1 MATDPN
7 AHGSPDEQT
16 DTPTN
21 QTHPQ
26 SQTLPHMSD
35 SIQDRSQSDD
45 KASPA
50 SASSTKDQND
60 STTKRSN
67 AKDPSRPR
75 RKKARRACY
84 ACQRAHLTCGD
95 ERPCLRCIKRGLQ
108 DHCHDG
114 VRKKA
119 KYLHDAPNE
128 ALMSHTYNQNQNQAQ
143 MGQSTPATEPTPV
156 AQSSSYFAT
165 PVGPQAF
172 ANFGHTPSSAP
183 INSPSTTDS
192 PMIHTN
198 PYAPQQNMVTQPFP
212 SASQQMPPP
221 QDPVSSIAH
230 TSPDAKPNQ
239 PFNAPFFDPADP
251 SLFNFDISSLNFGN
265 HYGALE
271 FGMLGHMSSGAVETP
286 DTENNNLMTSI
297 PYDPTN
303 SNYSNTYPYNSSTF
317 TDWQRN
323 ADGARQN
330 SSGQI
335 FSITGDSSFDGQLN
349 FPNAFAI
356 GENGSI
362 SGASPS
368 AANMMD
374 FGTGYNSSP
383 VASAQHLL
391 QNPNQDY
398 NRHPQRPSIRN
409 SFSANDIHQTRP
421 NQQRRRRDPSDIYTS
436 VTAPYSYTTGFHAL
450 TACLQRLYSP
460 QKTARIARALAA
472 IRPSF
477 ISCTKQ
483 LNVDDLI
490 FMEKCFQRTLFEYD
504 DFLTAYG
511 TPTLILRR
519 TGEVAAVS
527 KEFSLLTGW
536 SRDVLLGKDANLN
549 INIGNASGRQTGTST
564 RGTATPR
571 AQSSGDTAGR
581 LQPVLL
587 PELMEDDNVID
598 FYEDFAKL
606 AFGDSRGV
614 MMKPCKLLKY
624 KTKEDPGWS
633 ADLLS
638 ERENRHSNGR
648 PVGPLIS
655 AESGMNSLGD
665 RDGKVSCMFCWVV
678 KRDVFDIP
686 MMIVMNVSLRI
697 LSSSIERDVLTTSSS
712 FLLSKSQGISFGWM
726 AFPMGLALGKQDCM
740 RT

>member
-1 MATDPN
+1 M
-7 AHGSPDEQT
+7 
-16 DTPTN
+16 
-21 QTHPQ
+21 
-26 SQTLPHMSD
+26 
-35 SIQDRSQSDD
+35 
-45 KASPA
+45 
-50 SASSTKDQND
+50 
-60 STTKRSN
+60 
-67 AKDPSRPR
+67 
-75 RKKARRACY
+75 
-84 ACQRAHLTCGD
+84 
-95 ERPCLRCIKRGLQ
+95 
-108 DHCHDG
+108 
-114 VRKKA
+114 RKKA

-128 ALMSHTYNQNQNQAQ
+128 ALVSHNYNHLAQA
-143 MGQSTPATEPTPV
+143 TPANDATPLP
-156 AQSSSYFAT
+156 QSSTYYPT
-165 PVGPQAF
+165 PVGPQPF
-172 ANFGHTPSSAP
+172 TNFGQTPSSAAM
-183 INSPSTTDS
+183 NSPSTADS
-192 PMIHTN
+192 PLVN
-198 PYAPQQNMVTQPFP
+198 PYATQQDMVTQPYP
-212 SASQQMPPP
+212 SAATQQMPPP
-221 QDPVSSIAH
+221 QDPVSSITH

-239 PFNAPFFDPADP
+239 PFSAPFFDPADP

-286 DTENNNLMTSI
+286 DTDNNMMPAN
-297 PYDPTN
+297 PYDPT
-303 SNYSNTYPYNSSTF
+303 SSSYSASFPYNNSTYA
-317 TDWQRN
+317 DWQRN
-323 ADGARQN
+323 PDGARQN
-330 SSGQI
+330 SSGQV
-335 FSITGDSSFDGQLN
+335 FSITGDGSFDGQLN

-368 AANMMD
+368 ANIMD
-374 FGTGYNSSP
+374 FGTGTGYNSSP
-383 VASAQHLL
+383 VSSAQHVL
-391 QNPNQDY
+391 QNPSQDY
-398 NRHPQRPSIRN
+398 NRLQHRPQIRN
-409 SFSANDIHQTRP
+409 SFSANDIHHPRP
-421 NQQRRRRDPSDIYTS
+421 NTHRRRRDPSDIYKS

-519 TGEVAAVS
+519 TGEVAAAS

-536 SRDVLLGKDANLN
+536 SRDVLLGKEANLN
-549 INIGNASGRQTGTST
+549 INIGNASGTQTGAST

-571 AQSSGDTAGR
+571 AQNSADTAGR

-624 KTKEDPGWS
+624 KTKDDPGWS
-633 ADLLS
+633 ADILND
-638 ERENRHSNGR
+638 RENRHGNNGNGK
-648 PVGPLIS
+648 PIGPLIS

-686 MMIVMNVSLRI
+686 MMIVMNVSL
-697 LSSSIERDVLTTSSS
+697 
-712 FLLSKSQGISFGWM
+712 
-726 AFPMGLALGKQDCM
+726 
-740 RT
+740 

>member
-1 MATDPN
+1 
-7 AHGSPDEQT
+7 
-16 DTPTN
+16 
-21 QTHPQ
+21 
-26 SQTLPHMSD
+26 
-35 SIQDRSQSDD
+35 
-45 KASPA
+45 
-50 SASSTKDQND
+50 
-60 STTKRSN
+60 
-67 AKDPSRPR
+67 
-75 RKKARRACY
+75 
-84 ACQRAHLTCGD
+84 
-95 ERPCLRCIKRGLQ
+95 LQ

-119 KYLHDAPNE
+119 KYLHDAPAD
-128 ALMSHTYNQNQNQAQ
+128 ALIPNTYNQNQNQNQ
-143 MGQSTPATEPTPV
+143 MSQSTSATESTPV
-156 AQSSSYFAT
+156 AQSSSYYQT
-165 PVGPQAF
+165 PVGGQTF
-172 ANFGHTPSSAP
+172 ANFGHTPSVAP
-183 INSPSTTDS
+183 INSPSNAES
-192 PMIHTN
+192 PMVHPN
-198 PYAPQQNMVTQPFP
+198 PYAPQQNMAQPFP
-212 SASQQMPPP
+212 TTASQQMPPP
-221 QDPVSSIAH
+221 QEPVSSMAH
-230 TSPDAKPNQ
+230 TSGDPKPGQ

-286 DTENNNLMTSI
+286 DTENGMMTSM

-303 SNYSNTYPYNSSTF
+303 SNYSATFPYGNTGY

-323 ADGARQN
+323 TDGTRQN
-330 SSGQI
+330 SSGQV

-362 SGASPS
+362 SAASPS

-374 FGTGYNSSP
+374 FSTGYGTSP
-383 VASAQHLL
+383 VASGPHMLRDSSQ
-391 QNPNQDY
+391 QY
-398 NRHPQRPSIRN
+398 SRHQPKPHIRN
-409 SFSANDIHQTRP
+409 SFSANDINHPRPAHQRK
-421 NQQRRRRDPSDIYTS
+421 RRDPSDIYTS

-571 AQSSGDTAGR
+571 AQSNADTAGR

-633 ADLLS
+633 ADLLG
-638 ERENRHSNGR
+638 ERENRHRNGK

-655 AESGMNSLGD
+655 GESGMNSLGD

-686 MMIVMNVSLRI
+686 MMIVMNVSLA
-697 LSSSIERDVLTTSSS
+697 LLVLGSEAQYTDVSTVPSDYLNI
-712 FLLSKSQGISFGWM
+712 QVNN
-726 AFPMGLALGKQDCM
+726 LAARWRSASHDGGSWKVIHAIP
-740 RT
+740 

>member
-1 MATDPN
+1 MAPGP
-7 AHGSPDEQT
+7 AHHASSEEQT
-16 DTPTN
+16 DSVNN
-21 QTHPQ
+21 QTHTPSQPQ
-26 SQTLPHMSD
+26 PNMSD
-35 SIQDRSQSDD
+35 SIQEASPSDD

-50 SASSTKDQND
+50 SASSNKDQNG
-60 STTKRSN
+60 SATKRAST
-67 AKDPSRPR
+67 KDPSRPK

-128 ALMSHTYNQNQNQAQ
+128 ALIPHSYNQNQS
-143 MGQSTPATEPTPV
+143 QSTPATESTPV
-156 AQSSSYFAT
+156 AQSSSYYQT
-165 PVGPQAF
+165 PVGAQAF
-172 ANFGHTPSSAP
+172 ANFGHTPSVAP
-183 INSPSTTDS
+183 INSPSATES
-192 PMIHTN
+192 PMVHPN
-198 PYAPQQNMVTQPFP
+198 PYVPQQNMVTQPFP
-212 SASQQMPPP
+212 SAASQQMPPP
-221 QDPVSSIAH
+221 QDPISSISH
-230 TSPDAKPNQ
+230 TSGDAKPGQ
-239 PFNAPFFDPADP
+239 SFNAPFFDPADP

-286 DTENNNLMTSI
+286 DTENGSMMTSM

-303 SNYSNTYPYNSSTF
+303 SNYSATFPYGNTGY

-323 ADGARQN
+323 NDGARQN
-330 SSGQI
+330 SSGQV
-335 FSITGDSSFDGQLN
+335 FSITGDNSIDGSLN
-349 FPNAFAI
+349 FHNAFAI
-356 GENGSI
+356 GENGSM

-374 FGTGYNSSP
+374 FNTGYSTSP
-383 VASAQHLL
+383 AAPAQHLL
-391 QNPNQDY
+391 RNSSQDFS
-398 NRHPQRPSIRN
+398 RHQPRPQIRN
-409 SFSANDIHQTRP
+409 SFSASDIHHTRP
-421 NQQRRRRDPSDIYTS
+421 NQQRKRRDPSDIYTS
-436 VTAPYSYTTGFHAL
+436 VTAPYPYTTGFHSF

-483 LNVDDLI
+483 LNRDDLI

-536 SRDVLLGKDANLN
+536 SRDVLLGKESNLN

-564 RGTATPR
+564 RGTVTPL
-571 AQSSGDTAGR
+571 AQNDADTAGR

-624 KTKEDPGWS
+624 KTKDDPGWS

-638 ERENRHSNGR
+638 ERENRHRNGK

-655 AESGMNSLGD
+655 GESGMNSLGD

-686 MMIVMNVSLRI
+686 MMIVMN
-697 LSSSIERDVLTTSSS
+697 
-712 FLLSKSQGISFGWM
+712 
-726 AFPMGLALGKQDCM
+726 
-740 RT
+740 

>member
-1 MATDPN
+1 MAPDPVQQ
-7 AHGSPDEQT
+7 GSPDEQT
-16 DTPTN
+16 DPTSKQTQTP
-21 QTHPQ
+21 
-26 SQTLPHMSD
+26 SQTLPNMSD
-35 SIQDRSQSDD
+35 SVPEPSQSDD

-50 SASSTKDQND
+50 SASSNKDQND
-60 STTKRSN
+60 SATKRAN

-128 ALMSHTYNQNQNQAQ
+128 ALIPQNFNQSQSQLNQA
-143 MGQSTPATEPTPV
+143 TPATESTPV
-156 AQSSSYFAT
+156 AQSSSSYYPT
-165 PVGPQAF
+165 PVGAQPF
-172 ANFGHTPSSAP
+172 ANFGHTPSVAP
-183 INSPSTTDS
+183 INSPSATES
-192 PMIHTN
+192 PMVHNN
-198 PYAPQQNMVTQPFP
+198 PYAPQQNMVPQPFP
-212 SASQQMPPP
+212 PTASQQMPPP
-221 QDPVSSIAH
+221 QEPISSITH
-230 TSPDAKPNQ
+230 TSGDAKAGAS
-239 PFNAPFFDPADP
+239 FNAPFFDPADP

-286 DTENNNLMTSI
+286 DTDNNNLMTSI

-303 SNYSNTYPYNSSTF
+303 SNYSSTFGYNTTGF

-323 ADGARQN
+323 NDGARQN
-330 SSGQI
+330 SSGQV
-335 FSITGDSSFDGQLN
+335 FSITGDNSFDGQLN

-356 GENGSI
+356 GENGSM

-383 VASAQHLL
+383 VASAQNLL
-391 QNPNQDY
+391 QTSNPDY
-398 NRHPQRPSIRN
+398 SRHQHRPQIRN
-409 SFSANDIHQTRP
+409 SFSTNDINQTRP
-421 NQQRRRRDPSDIYTS
+421 SQHRRRRDPSDIYTS

-536 SRDVLLGKDANLN
+536 SRDVLLGKEANQN

-564 RGTATPR
+564 RGTTTPR
-571 AQSSGDTAGR
+571 TQSIADTAGR

-633 ADLLS
+633 ADLLA
-638 ERENRHSNGR
+638 ERENRLNNGK

-655 AESGMNSLGD
+655 GESGMNSLGD

-686 MMIVMNVSLRI
+686 MMIVMN
-697 LSSSIERDVLTTSSS
+697 
-712 FLLSKSQGISFGWM
+712 FLPII
-726 AFPMGLALGKQDCM
+726 
-740 RT
+740 

>member
-1 MATDPN
+1 MV
-7 AHGSPDEQT
+7 
-16 DTPTN
+16 
-21 QTHPQ
+21 HP
-26 SQTLPHMSD
+26 
-35 SIQDRSQSDD
+35 
-45 KASPA
+45 
-50 SASSTKDQND
+50 
-60 STTKRSN
+60 
-67 AKDPSRPR
+67 
-75 RKKARRACY
+75 
-84 ACQRAHLTCGD
+84 
-95 ERPCLRCIKRGLQ
+95 
-108 DHCHDG
+108 
-114 VRKKA
+114 
-119 KYLHDAPNE
+119 
-128 ALMSHTYNQNQNQAQ
+128 
-143 MGQSTPATEPTPV
+143 
-156 AQSSSYFAT
+156 
-165 PVGPQAF
+165 
-172 ANFGHTPSSAP
+172 
-183 INSPSTTDS
+183 
-192 PMIHTN
+192 N
-198 PYAPQQNMVTQPFP
+198 PYVPQQNMVTQPFP
-212 SASQQMPPP
+212 SAASQQMPPP
-221 QDPVSSIAH
+221 QDPISSIAH
-230 TSPDAKPNQ
+230 TSGEAKPGQ

-286 DTENNNLMTSI
+286 DTENGSMMTSM

-303 SNYSNTYPYNSSTF
+303 SNYSATFPYGNTGYN
-317 TDWQRN
+317 DWQRN
-323 ADGARQN
+323 NDGARQN
-330 SSGQI
+330 SSGQV
-335 FSITGDSSFDGQLN
+335 FSITGDNSYDGSLN
-349 FPNAFAI
+349 FTNAFAI
-356 GENGSI
+356 GENGSM

-374 FGTGYNSSP
+374 FNTGYSTSPAAPAQHFLRNSS
-383 VASAQHLL
+383 
-391 QNPNQDY
+391 QDFS
-398 NRHPQRPSIRN
+398 RHQPRPQIRN
-409 SFSANDIHQTRP
+409 SFSANDIHHTRP
-421 NQQRRRRDPSDIYTS
+421 NQQRKRRDPSDIYTS
-436 VTAPYSYTTGFHAL
+436 VTAPYPYTTGFHSF

-483 LNVDDLI
+483 LNRDDLI

-536 SRDVLLGKDANLN
+536 SRDVLLGKESNLN

-564 RGTATPR
+564 RGTVTPL
-571 AQSSGDTAGR
+571 AQNDADTAGR

-624 KTKEDPGWS
+624 KTKDDPGWS

-638 ERENRHSNGR
+638 ERENRHRNGK

-655 AESGMNSLGD
+655 GESGMNSLGD

-686 MMIVMNVSLRI
+686 MMIVMNVSPPI
-697 LSSSIERDVLTTSSS
+697 SSL
-712 FLLSKSQGISFGWM
+712 F
-726 AFPMGLALGKQDCM
+726 KQAQFTDIQAVP
-740 RT
+740 TDYLNGH